1 MPEAFELKEQGR
13 VLEITLCRGKAN
25 TITAEDS
32 RELNRMW
39 ESFRDNESLRFAILT
54 GKGEKFFC
62 AGWDLKN
69 VAESGEE
76 SDSEY
81 GSGGFGGLNYPRN
94 FYKPVICAINGIASY
109 ADTS

>member
-1 MPEAFELKEQGR
+1 MPEAFELKEQGH
-13 VLEITLCRGKAN
+13 VLEVTLCRGKAN

-39 ESFRDNESLRFAILT
+39 ESFRDNEAQRFAILT

-81 GSGGFGGLNYPRN
+81 GSGGFGGTELSPKFLQTGHLCR
-94 FYKPVICAINGIASY
+94 
-109 ADTS
+109 

>member
-13 VLEITLCRGKAN
+13 VLEVTLCRGKAN

-39 ESFRDNESLRFAILT
+39 ESFRDNEAQRFAILT

-69 VAESGEE
+69 VAERKISC
-76 SDSEY
+76 SLMVLY
-81 GSGGFGGLNYPRN
+81 NL
-94 FYKPVICAINGIASY
+94 VLVSY
-109 ADTS
+109 LQ